1 MVSDLGHSGGTRWW
15 VVTWETAACGAG
27 VAMSSASWS
36 MTLSVRHLETDEG
49 REEPAR
55 ACPGAP
61 AVAMGTHA
69 VRSQLAAPVQGRE
82 LMSFPLCCRRW

>member
-1 MVSDLGHSGGTRWW
+1 MVGGDLGDSGLRSGGGH
-15 VVTWETAACGAG
+15 VLSLLVHD
-27 VAMSSASWS
+27 
-36 MTLSVRHLETDEG
+36 SVRHLETDEG